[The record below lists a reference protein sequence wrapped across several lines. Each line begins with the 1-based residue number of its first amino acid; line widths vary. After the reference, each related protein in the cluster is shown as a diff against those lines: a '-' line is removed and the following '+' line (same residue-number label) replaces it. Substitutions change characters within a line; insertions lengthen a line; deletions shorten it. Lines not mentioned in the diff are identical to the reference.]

1 MPGAHDQSAG
11 SGSRAQDQDAAQSKR
26 DAQAAGSGAGAASAK
41 DLLADLDL
49 ANLDLSVES
58 VEERISP
65 SETNVFDK

>member
-1 MPGAHDQSAG
+1 MPEAHDQRAG
-11 SGSRAQDQDAAQSKR
+11 GESRAQDQNAAHSTSDASE
-26 DAQAAGSGAGAASAK
+26 AGSEAASAK

>member
-1 MPGAHDQSAG
+1 MPEAHDQSAG
-11 SGSRAQDQDAAQSKR
+11 SESRAQDQDTAQSTR
-26 DAQAAGSGAGAASAK
+26 DAQAASSGSSSASAK

>member
-1 MPGAHDQSAG
+1 MPEAHDQSAG
-11 SGSRAQDQDAAQSKR
+11 SESRAQDQDTAQSTR
-26 DAQAAGSGAGAASAK
+26 DAQAASSGAGSASAK

>member
-1 MPGAHDQSAG
+1 MPEAHDQSAG
-11 SGSRAQDQDAAQSKR
+11 SESRAQDQDAAQSTR
-26 DAQAAGSGAGAASAK
+26 DAQAATSEAASAK

>member
-1 MPGAHDQSAG
+1 MPEAHDQSAG
-11 SGSRAQDQDAAQSKR
+11 SESRAQDQDAAQSTR